1 MSDEGTL
8 SDAAGPSDLPV
19 SAEPRKARK
28 TAPRSEVRW
37 SSYILKV
44 LKEVHPDLQ
53 INKAGVTVLSDAL
66 DDLMERLAK
75 ECKHLVQSNERATL
89 TARDV
94 EAAVRLLIPPGAIRD
109 LATKQGSEAVARADS
124 IKKS

>member
-8 SDAAGPSDLPV
+8 SDAAGPSDVPV
-19 SAEPRKARK
+19 AAKPRKARK

-37 SSYILKV
+37 SSYIHKV

-75 ECKHLVQSNERATL
+75 ECKHLVQTN
-89 TARDV
+89 
-94 EAAVRLLIPPGAIRD
+94 
-109 LATKQGSEAVARADS
+109 
-124 IKKS
+124 